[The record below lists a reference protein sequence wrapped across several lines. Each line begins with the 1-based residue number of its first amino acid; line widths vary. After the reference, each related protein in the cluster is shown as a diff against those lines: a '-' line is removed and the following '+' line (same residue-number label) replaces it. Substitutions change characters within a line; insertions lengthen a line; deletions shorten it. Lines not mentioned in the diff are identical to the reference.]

1 MVLQSITED
10 VLHRYGLPA
19 GDYKHYAAAV
29 EAQFRP
35 PMLTTLEEYG
45 LPAPLTA
52 RLQRFLP
59 IDQPVDKIDDVLQ
72 RLRQL
77 PPISGLSSFEEDML
91 RDTIDGL

>member
-1 MVLQSITED
+1 MVVQSISED
-10 VLHRYGLPA
+10 VLHRHGLPA
-19 GDYKHYAAAV
+19 GDYKHYAASV

-52 RLQRFLP
+52 QLQRFLP
-59 IDQPVDKIDDVLQ
+59 IDQPLDQVDAVLQ
-72 RLRQL
+72 RLRDL

-91 RDTIDGL
+91 RDTINGL